1 MEAGGKFYCCAH
13 CAESA
18 GKPEMVDRVA

>member
-13 CAESA
+13 CASHEGAS
-18 GKPEMVDRVA
+18 GLRDRR

>member
-13 CAESA
+13 CASHDGA
-18 GKPEMVDRVA
+18 SGLRDRQ